1 MNKTA
6 LPASAGNKTA
16 GVLFKPLKYTGDP
29 QQRNSMLESLIAL
42 SLAIL
47 VGTIIAHKTHITPAI
62 VLIFI
67 GLAIGI
73 IPAHELH
80 EVQSIGLP
88 PHVIL
93 EIFLPVMLFWE
104 TRNTSWR
111 EARARLRGILLSG
124 TVLVILTAFVIA
136 WVIHT
141 FMGVF
146 IWPVALIIGV
156 ALAPTDAVAVA
167 TLNGKLPKSSITTLK
182 AEALINDGTTLVL
195 FALALQLAGGH
206 ELALGTASGMFF
218 FSFLIGTLVGLAV
231 GWGAD
236 KLRAHIGNPM
246 NFSVFMFTIPFIAF
260 FLSEEIE
267 PFEGMK
273 GSGVVAVVVA
283 AFYLTYR
290 GPDTIKPQNRFYG
303 LPIWAFVTYVM
314 NGALFVLVGVQLPS
328 AVEHMDGVVHEYN
341 YAWALALAV
350 IVVVWLVSIAVRF
363 IFLHISIGIIRA
375 LDRSE
380 KQRQL
385 RTTFRGRV
393 VNTFAGLRGGVSLA
407 VALSVPTDVPAR
419 DFIIFVVAG
428 VVLLS
433 MVVQGMLLPLVI
445 RWAKIPVDTTEEDEI
460 NEAIRT
466 IIAESFDSVAEIGQ
480 EIGAPQWIIDRIAD
494 EQMYNASIHR
504 NLHTLHMHG
513 DDTPENVLKVL
524 EANEK
529 EKELRLGVL
538 EVQRDILKRLRDEG
552 RIDTNVLHQIQ
563 ERLDIEVMRVLGPL
577 ELE

>member
-111 EARARLRGILLSG
+111 EARNRIRG
-124 TVLVILTAFVIA
+124 VILTGTLLVIVTAFGVAGILHELIGVSA
-136 WVIHT
+136 W
-141 FMGVF
+141 GA
-146 IWPVALIIGV
+146 ALLIGV

-195 FALALQLAGGH
+195 LTLALQVAAGQGLSLGH
-206 ELALGTASGMFF
+206 SSGMFF
-218 FSFLIGTLVGLAV
+218 FSFLIGILVGLAV
-231 GWGAD
+231 GWVAN
-236 KLRAHIGNPM
+236 KIRAHIDNPM
-246 NFSVFMFTIPFIAF
+246 WFTCFMLTVPFIAF
-260 FLSEEIE
+260 LLAEKTE
-267 PFEGMK
+267 PFPDMK
-273 GSGVVAVVVA
+273 GSGVVAVVIA
-283 AFYLTYR
+283 AFFLTYYS
-290 GPDTIKPQNRFYG
+290 PDTIKPQNRTYG
-303 LPIWAFVTYVM
+303 LPTWAFVTFVM
-314 NGALFVLVGVQLPS
+314 NAVLFVMVGVQLPT
-328 AVEHMDGVVHEYN
+328 AVERMGVTINLYGTTWSYGLLVVLV
-341 YAWALALAV
+341 AWIACVAIRYVFLNA
-350 IVVVWLVSIAVRF
+350 SIF
-363 IFLHISIGIIRA
+363 TIRL

-380 KQRQL
+380 KQRTL
-385 RTTFRGRV
+385 RTTHRGRV
-393 VNTFAGLRGGVSLA
+393 VSTMAGLRGGVSLA
-407 VALSVPTDVPAR
+407 VALSIPASVEYR
-419 DFIIFVVAG
+419 DFVIFVVSG
-428 VVLLS
+428 VVLCS
-433 MVVQGMLLPLVI
+433 MVVQGMLLPAVI
-445 RWAKIPVDTTEEDEI
+445 RWANLPVDNSEEEEM

-466 IIAESFDSVAEIGQ
+466 MIAESFDSIQ
-480 EIGAPQWIIDRIAD
+480 EIGGRINAPQEVIDRIA
-494 EQMYNASIHR
+494 EEHMFNMSMYR

-524 EANEK
+524 EAHEK

-552 RIDTNVLHQIQ
+552 RIDTNVLLQIQ

>member
-1 MNKTA
+1 MQ
-6 LPASAGNKTA
+6 GIKTA

-80 EVQSIGLP
+80 EVQELGLP

-93 EIFLPVMLFWE
+93 EIFLPIMLFWE
-104 TRNTSWR
+104 ARHTSWR
-111 EARARLRGILLSG
+111 EARNRIRGIILTG
-124 TVLVILTAFVIA
+124 TLLVIVTAF
-136 WVIHT
+136 
-141 FMGVF
+141 GVAG
-146 IWPVALIIGV
+146 ILHELIGVNVWGAALLIGV

-195 FALALQLAGGH
+195 LTLALQVAAGQGLSLGH
-206 ELALGTASGMFF
+206 SSGMFF
-218 FSFLIGTLVGLAV
+218 FSFLIGILVGLAV
-231 GWGAD
+231 GWVAN
-236 KLRAHIGNPM
+236 KIRAHIDNPM
-246 NFSVFMFTIPFIAF
+246 WFTCFMLTVPFIAF
-260 FLSEEIE
+260 LLAEKIE
-267 PFEGMK
+267 PFPDMK
-273 GSGVVAVVVA
+273 GSGVVAVVIA
-283 AFYLTYR
+283 AFFLTYYS
-290 GPDTIKPQNRFYG
+290 PDTIKPQNRTYG
-303 LPIWAFVTYVM
+303 LPTWAFVTFVM
-314 NGALFVLVGVQLPS
+314 NAVLFVMVGVQLPT
-328 AVEHMDGVVHEYN
+328 AVERMGVTINLYGTTWSYGLLVVLV
-341 YAWALALAV
+341 AWIACVAIRYVFLQA
-350 IVVVWLVSIAVRF
+350 SIF
-363 IFLHISIGIIRA
+363 TIRL

-380 KQRQL
+380 KQRTL
-385 RTTFRGRV
+385 RTTHRGRV
-393 VNTFAGLRGGVSLA
+393 VSTMAGLRGGVSLA
-407 VALSVPTDVPAR
+407 VALSIPASVEYR
-419 DFIIFVVAG
+419 DFVIFVVSG
-428 VVLLS
+428 VVLCS
-433 MVVQGMLLPLVI
+433 MVVQGMMLPAVI
-445 RWAKIPVDTTEEDEI
+445 RWANLPVDNSEEEEM

-466 IIAESFDSVAEIGQ
+466 LIAESFDSIQ
-480 EIGAPQWIIDRIAD
+480 EIGGRINAPQEVIDRIA
-494 EQMYNASIHR
+494 EEHMFNMSMYR
-504 NLHTLHMHG
+504 DLHTLHMHG

-524 EANEK
+524 EAHEK

>member
-1 MNKTA
+1 
-6 LPASAGNKTA
+6 
-16 GVLFKPLKYTGDP
+16 
-29 QQRNSMLESLIAL
+29 MLEVIIAL

-47 VGTIIAHKTHITPAI
+47 LGNILAHKIRITPAI
-62 VLIFI
+62 MLIFM
-67 GLAIGI
+67 GLVLAL
-73 IPAHELH
+73 IPVHAMH
-80 EVQSIGLP
+80 EVREAGLP

-111 EARARLRGILLSG
+111 EARTRLRGILLSG
-124 TVLVILTAFVIA
+124 TVLVIFTAFVIA
-136 WVIHT
+136 WVLHT
-141 FMGVF
+141 FMGVYL
-146 IWPVALIIGV
+146 WHVALIIGV

-167 TLNGKLPKSSITTLK
+167 TLNGKLPKASITTLK

-195 FALALQLAGGH
+195 FALALQVAGGH

-231 GWGAD
+231 GWGAN

-303 LPIWAFVTYVM
+303 LPIWSFVSYVM

-328 AVEHMDGVVHEYN
+328 ATEHMEGVIHEYN
-341 YAWALALAV
+341 YAWASALAV
-350 IVVVWLVSIAVRF
+350 IVVAWLVSIAVRF
-363 IFLHISIGIIRA
+363 IFLHVTIGIIRA

-380 KQRQL
+380 KQRRL

-393 VNTFAGLRGGVSLA
+393 VSTFAGLRGGVSLA
-407 VALSVPTDVPAR
+407 VALSV
-419 DFIIFVVAG
+419 
-428 VVLLS
+428 
-433 MVVQGMLLPLVI
+433 PLVI

-460 NEAIRT
+460 NNAVRT
-466 IIAESFDSVAEIGQ
+466 IIAESFDSVTEIGQ
-480 EIGAPQWIIDRIAD
+480 EISAPQEIIDRIAE
-494 EQMYNASIHR
+494 EQMYNASMYR
-504 NLHTLHMHG
+504 NLHTIRKHG
-513 DDTPENVLKVL
+513 ANAPE
-524 EANEK
+524 EARRIIEASDL
-529 EKELRLGVL
+529 EKELRLRHL
-538 EVQRDILKRLRDEG
+538 EKQREVLKRLRNE
-552 RIDTNVLHQIQ
+552 RKIDMNVLHAIQ
-563 ERLDIEVMRVLGPL
+563 EILDIEEIRVLGPV

>member
-6 LPASAGNKTA
+6 PPASAGNKTA

-80 EVQSIGLP
+80 EVQSLGLP

-93 EIFLPVMLFWE
+93 EIFLPIMLFWE
-104 TRNTSWR
+104 ARNTSWR
-111 EARARLRGILLSG
+111 EARNRIRG
-124 TVLVILTAFVIA
+124 VILTGTLLVIVTAF
-136 WVIHT
+136 
-141 FMGVF
+141 GVAGILHAF
-146 IWPVALIIGV
+146 TGVYVWGAALLIGV

-195 FALALQLAGGH
+195 LALALQVAAGQ
-206 ELALGTASGMFF
+206 ELALGHAAGMFV
-218 FSFLIGTLVGLAV
+218 FSFLIGILVGLAV
-231 GWGAD
+231 GWVAN
-236 KLRAHIGNPM
+236 KIRAHIDNPM
-246 NFSVFMFTIPFIAF
+246 WFTCFMLTVPFIAF
-260 FLSEEIE
+260 ILAEKIE
-267 PFEGMK
+267 PLPDMK

-283 AFYLTYR
+283 AFFLTYYS
-290 GPDTIKPQNRFYG
+290 PDTIRPQNRTYG
-303 LPIWAFVTYVM
+303 LPTWAFVTFVM
-314 NGALFVLVGVQLPS
+314 NAVLFVMVGVQLPS
-328 AVEHMDGVVHEYN
+328 AVERAGLVLGNDRSSWGV
-341 YAWALALAV
+341 ALLAV
-350 IVVVWLVSIAVRF
+350 LVAWISCVVIRYV
-363 IFLHISIGIIRA
+363 FLHASIFTIRL

-380 KQRQL
+380 KQRSL
-385 RTTFRGRV
+385 RTTHRGRV
-393 VNTFAGLRGGVSLA
+393 VSTMAGLRGGVSLA
-407 VALSVPTDVPAR
+407 VALSIPASVEYR
-419 DFIIFVVAG
+419 DFVIFVVSG
-428 VVLLS
+428 VVLCS
-433 MVVQGMLLPLVI
+433 MVIQGMLLPAVI
-445 RWAKIPVDTTEEDEI
+445 RWANLPVDNSEEEEM

-466 IIAESFDSVAEIGQ
+466 MIAESFDSIQ
-480 EIGAPQWIIDRIAD
+480 EIGGRINAPQEVIDRIA
-494 EQMYNASIHR
+494 EEHMFHMSMYR

-524 EANEK
+524 EAHEK

-563 ERLDIEVMRVLGPL
+563 ERLDIEVLRVLGPV

>member
-1 MNKTA
+1 
-6 LPASAGNKTA
+6 
-16 GVLFKPLKYTGDP
+16 
-29 QQRNSMLESLIAL
+29 MLEVIIAL

-47 VGTIIAHKTHITPAI
+47 LGNILAHKIRITPAI

-73 IPAHELH
+73 MPAHELH

-93 EIFLPVMLFWE
+93 EIFL
-104 TRNTSWR
+104 
-111 EARARLRGILLSG
+111 
-124 TVLVILTAFVIA
+124 
-136 WVIHT
+136 
-141 FMGVF
+141 MGVYL
-146 IWPVALIIGV
+146 WHVALIIGV

-206 ELALGTASGMFF
+206 ELTLGTASGMFF

-231 GWGAD
+231 GWGVD

-246 NFSVFMFTIPFIAF
+246 NFSVFMFTVPFIAF
-260 FLSEEIE
+260 FLAEEIE

-303 LPIWAFVTYVM
+303 LPIWSFVSYVM

-328 AVEHMDGVVHEYN
+328 ATAPVDDVLREYN
-341 YAWALALAV
+341 YAWALTFAV
-350 IVVVWLVSIAVRF
+350 IVVAWLVSIAARF
-363 IFLHISIGIIRA
+363 IFLHVSIGIIRA

-380 KQRQL
+380 KQKQL

-393 VNTFAGLRGGVSLA
+393 VSTFAGLRGG
-407 VALSVPTDVPAR
+407 
-419 DFIIFVVAG
+419 G

-504 NLHTLHMHG
+504 NLHTVRKDGANAPEEARRIIEAG
-513 DDTPENVLKVL
+513 DL
-524 EANEK
+524 
-529 EKELRLGVL
+529 EKELRLRHL
-538 EVQRDILKRLRDEG
+538 EKQRSVLKRLRNE
-552 RIDTNVLHQIQ
+552 RIIDTNVLHAIQ
-563 ERLDIEVMRVLGPL
+563 EILDIEEVRVLGPV

>member
-1 MNKTA
+1 
-6 LPASAGNKTA
+6 
-16 GVLFKPLKYTGDP
+16 
-29 QQRNSMLESLIAL
+29 MLEVIIAL

-47 VGTIIAHKTHITPAI
+47 LGNILAHKIRITPAI
-62 VLIFI
+62 MLIFM
-67 GLAIGI
+67 GLVLAL
-73 IPAHELH
+73 IPVHAMH
-80 EVQSIGLP
+80 EVREVGLP

-93 EIFLPVMLFWE
+93 EIFLPIMLFWE

-111 EARARLRGILLSG
+111 EVRFRMRGILLSG
-124 TVLVILTAFVIA
+124 TVLVIFTAFVIA
-136 WVIHT
+136 WVLHT
-141 FMGVF
+141 FMGVY
-146 IWPVALIIGV
+146 IWHVALIIGV

-195 FALALQLAGGH
+195 FALALQVAGGH
-206 ELALGTASGMFF
+206 ELTLGTASGMFF

-231 GWGAD
+231 GWGVN

-246 NFSVFMFTIPFIAF
+246 NFSVFMFTVPFIAF
-260 FLSEEIE
+260 FLAEEIE

-303 LPIWAFVTYVM
+303 LPIWSFVSYVM

-328 AVEHMDGVVHEYN
+328 AIERMDDVVREYN
-341 YAWALALAV
+341 YAWASGLAV
-350 IVVVWLVSIAVRF
+350 IVVAWFVSIAARF
-363 IFLHISIGIIRA
+363 IFLHVAMGIVRA
-375 LDRSE
+375 LDHSE

-393 VNTFAGLRGGVSLA
+393 VSTFAGLRGGVSLA
-407 VALSVPTDVPAR
+407 VALSIPASVEYR
-419 DFIIFVVAG
+419 DFIIFIVAG

-433 MVVQGMLLPLVI
+433 MVVQGMLLPAVI
-445 RWAKIPVDTTEEDEI
+445 RWANLPVDNSEEEEK

-466 IIAESFDSVAEIGQ
+466 LIAESFDSIQ
-480 EIGAPQWIIDRIAD
+480 EIGGRIDAPQEVIDRIAD
-494 EQMYNASIHR
+494 EHMYNASRYR
-504 NLHTLHMHG
+504 NLHTVRKHG
-513 DDTPENVLKVL
+513 ANAPE
-524 EANEK
+524 EARRIIEAGDL
-529 EKELRLGVL
+529 EKELRLRHL
-538 EVQRDILKRLRDEG
+538 EKQRSVLKRLRDEG

-563 ERLDIEVMRVLGPL
+563 EILDIEEVRVLGPV

>member
-206 ELALGTASGMFF
+206 ELTLGTASGMFF

>member
-1 MNKTA
+1 
-6 LPASAGNKTA
+6 
-16 GVLFKPLKYTGDP
+16 
-29 QQRNSMLESLIAL
+29 MLEVVIAL
-42 SLAIL
+42 ALAIL
-47 VGTIIAHKTHITPAI
+47 VGNIIAHKTRVTPAI
-62 VLIFI
+62 VLIFV
-67 GLAIGI
+67 GLAIGL

-93 EIFLPVMLFWE
+93 EIFLPIMLFWE
-104 TRNTSWR
+104 ARHTSWR
-111 EARARLRGILLSG
+111 EARNRIRGIILTG
-124 TVLVILTAFVIA
+124 TLLVIVTAF
-136 WVIHT
+136 
-141 FMGVF
+141 GVAG
-146 IWPVALIIGV
+146 ILHELIGVNVWGAALLIGV

-195 FALALQLAGGH
+195 LTLALQVAAGQ
-206 ELALGTASGMFF
+206 ELALGHASGMFV
-218 FSFLIGTLVGLAV
+218 FSFLIGILVGLAV
-231 GWGAD
+231 GWVAN
-236 KLRAHIGNPM
+236 KIRAHIDNPM
-246 NFSVFMFTIPFIAF
+246 WFTCFMLTVPFIAF
-260 FLSEEIE
+260 LLAEKIE
-267 PFEGMK
+267 PFPDMK

-283 AFYLTYR
+283 AFFLTYYS
-290 GPDTIKPQNRFYG
+290 PDTIKPQNRTYG
-303 LPIWAFVTYVM
+303 LPIWSFVSYVM

-328 AVEHMDGVVHEYN
+328 ATAPVDDVLREYN
-341 YAWALALAV
+341 YAWALTFAV
-350 IVVVWLVSIAVRF
+350 IVVAWLVSIAARF
-363 IFLHISIGIIRA
+363 IFLHVSIGIIRA

-380 KQRQL
+380 KQKQL

-393 VNTFAGLRGGVSLA
+393 VSTFAGLRGGVSLA

-494 EQMYNASIHR
+494 EQMYNASMYR
-504 NLHTLHMHG
+504 NLHTVRKNG
-513 DDTPENVLKVL
+513 ANAPE
-524 EANEK
+524 EARRIIEASNL
-529 EKELRLGVL
+529 EKELRLRHL
-538 EVQRDILKRLRDEG
+538 EKQRSVLKRLRNE
-552 RIDTNVLHQIQ
+552 RIIDTNVLHAIQ
-563 ERLDIEVMRVLGPL
+563 EILDIEEVRVLGPV

>member
-1 MNKTA
+1 
-6 LPASAGNKTA
+6 
-16 GVLFKPLKYTGDP
+16 
-29 QQRNSMLESLIAL
+29 MLESLIAL

-62 VLIFI
+62 VLIFV

-80 EVQSIGLP
+80 EVQELGLP

-111 EARARLRGILLSG
+111 EARTRIRGIILTG
-124 TVLVILTAFVIA
+124 TLLVIVTAF
-136 WVIHT
+136 
-141 FMGVF
+141 GVAGILHAF
-146 IWPVALIIGV
+146 TGVYVWGAALLIGV

-195 FALALQLAGGH
+195 LALALQVAAGQ
-206 ELALGTASGMFF
+206 ELALGHAAGMFV
-218 FSFLIGTLVGLAV
+218 FSFLIGILVGLAV
-231 GWGAD
+231 GWVAN
-236 KLRAHIGNPM
+236 KIRAHIDNPM
-246 NFSVFMFTIPFIAF
+246 WFTCFMLTVPFIAF
-260 FLSEEIE
+260 ILAEKIE
-267 PFEGMK
+267 PLPDMK

-283 AFYLTYR
+283 AFFLTYYS
-290 GPDTIKPQNRFYG
+290 PDTIRPQNRTYG
-303 LPIWAFVTYVM
+303 LPTWAFVTYVM

-480 EIGAPQWIIDRIAD
+480 EIGAPQWIIDRFAD

-504 NLHTLHMHG
+504 NLHAVRKDGANAPEEARRIIEAG
-513 DDTPENVLKVL
+513 DL
-524 EANEK
+524 
-529 EKELRLGVL
+529 EKELRLRHL
-538 EVQRDILKRLRDEG
+538 EKQRSVLKRLRNE
-552 RIDTNVLHQIQ
+552 RIIDTNVLHAIQ
-563 ERLDIEVMRVLGPL
+563 EILDIEEVRVLGPV

>member
-1 MNKTA
+1 
-6 LPASAGNKTA
+6 
-16 GVLFKPLKYTGDP
+16 
-29 QQRNSMLESLIAL
+29 MLESLIAL

-80 EVQSIGLP
+80 EVQELGLP

-111 EARARLRGILLSG
+111 EARTRIRGIILTG
-124 TVLVILTAFVIA
+124 TLLVIVTAF
-136 WVIHT
+136 
-141 FMGVF
+141 GVAGILHAF
-146 IWPVALIIGV
+146 AGVYVCGAALLIGV

-195 FALALQLAGGH
+195 LALALQVAAGQ
-206 ELALGTASGMFF
+206 ELALGHAAGMFV
-218 FSFLIGTLVGLAV
+218 FSFLIGILVGLAV
-231 GWGAD
+231 GWVAN
-236 KLRAHIGNPM
+236 KIRAHIDNPM
-246 NFSVFMFTIPFIAF
+246 WFTCFMLTVPFIAF
-260 FLSEEIE
+260 ILAEKIE
-267 PFEGMK
+267 PLPDMK

-283 AFYLTYR
+283 AFFLTYYS
-290 GPDTIKPQNRFYG
+290 PDTIRPQNRTYG
-303 LPIWAFVTYVM
+303 LPTWAFVTFVM
-314 NGALFVLVGVQLPS
+314 NAVLFVMVGVQLPS
-328 AVEHMDGVVHEYN
+328 AVERMGVAINLYGTTWSYGLLVVLVTWI
-341 YAWALALAV
+341 ACVV
-350 IVVVWLVSIAVRF
+350 IRYVFLQASIF
-363 IFLHISIGIIRA
+363 TIRL

-380 KQRQL
+380 KQRSL
-385 RTTFRGRV
+385 RTTHRGRV
-393 VNTFAGLRGGVSLA
+393 VSTMAGLRGGVSLA
-407 VALSVPTDVPAR
+407 VALSIPASVEYR
-419 DFIIFVVAG
+419 DFVIFVVSG
-428 VVLLS
+428 VVLCS
-433 MVVQGMLLPLVI
+433 MVVQGMLLPAVI
-445 RWAKIPVDTTEEDEI
+445 RWANLPVDNSEEEEM

-466 IIAESFDSVAEIGQ
+466 MIAESFDSIQ
-480 EIGAPQWIIDRIAD
+480 EIGGRINAPQEVIDRIA
-494 EQMYNASIHR
+494 EEHMFHMSMYR
-504 NLHTLHMHG
+504 NLHTLHVHG

-524 EANEK
+524 EAHEK

-563 ERLDIEVMRVLGPL
+563 ERLDIEVMRVLGPI

>member
-1 MNKTA
+1 
-6 LPASAGNKTA
+6 
-16 GVLFKPLKYTGDP
+16 
-29 QQRNSMLESLIAL
+29 MLEVIIAL

-47 VGTIIAHKTHITPAI
+47 LGNILAHKIRITPAI
-62 VLIFI
+62 MLIFM
-67 GLAIGI
+67 GLVLAL
-73 IPAHELH
+73 IPVHAMH
-80 EVQSIGLP
+80 EVREVGLP

-93 EIFLPVMLFWE
+93 EIFLPIMLFWE

-111 EARARLRGILLSG
+111 EVRARLRGILLSG
-124 TVLVILTAFVIA
+124 TVLVIFTAFVIA

-141 FMGVF
+141 FMGVYM
-146 IWPVALIIGV
+146 WHVALIIGV

-206 ELALGTASGMFF
+206 ELALGNASGMFF

-231 GWGAD
+231 GWGAN

-260 FLSEEIE
+260 FLSEETE

-303 LPIWAFVTYVM
+303 LPIWSFVSYVM

-328 AVEHMDGVVHEYN
+328 TVEHMDGVVHEYN
-341 YAWALALAV
+341 YAWTLALAV
-350 IVVVWLVSIAVRF
+350 IVVVWLVSIAARF
-363 IFLHISIGIIRA
+363 IFLHVTIGIIRA

-380 KQRQL
+380 KQRRL

-393 VNTFAGLRGGVSLA
+393 VSTFAGLRGGVSLA
-407 VALSVPTDVPAR
+407 VALSIPASVEYR
-419 DFIIFVVAG
+419 DFVIFVVSG
-428 VVLLS
+428 VVLCS
-433 MVVQGMLLPLVI
+433 MIVQGMLLPAVI
-445 RWAKIPVDTTEEDEI
+445 RWANLPVDNSEEEEM

-466 IIAESFDSVAEIGQ
+466 LIAESFDSIQ
-480 EIGAPQWIIDRIAD
+480 EIGGRINAPQEVIDRIA
-494 EQMYNASIHR
+494 EEHMFNMSMYR
-504 NLHTLHMHG
+504 TLHTLHMHG
-513 DDTPENVLKVL
+513 EDTPENVLKVL
-524 EANEK
+524 EAYEK

-552 RIDTNVLHQIQ
+552 RIDTNVLLQIQ
-563 ERLDIEVMRVLGPL
+563 QRLDIEVSRVLGPL